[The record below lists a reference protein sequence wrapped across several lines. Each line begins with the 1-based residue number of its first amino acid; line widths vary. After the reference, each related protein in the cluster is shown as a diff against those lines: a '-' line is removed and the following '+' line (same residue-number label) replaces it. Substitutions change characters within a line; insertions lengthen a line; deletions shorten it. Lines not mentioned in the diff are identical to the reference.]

1 MAAIER
7 FEEIISWKEAR
18 ELNKTI
24 GNLIRT
30 GRFNNNYRLINQME
44 GSAGSI
50 MDNIAE
56 GFERG
61 GNKEFIQF
69 LYIAKGSCG
78 ELRSQLY
85 RAMDRQYITQE
96 EFDLIAV
103 HAKKISNLIHKFIIY
118 LENTEL
124 KGIKYKNKPDP
135 KKIKQG
141 NNDTKT

>member
-1 MAAIER
+1 MATIEK
-7 FEEIISWKEAR
+7 FEDIISWKEAR

-24 GNLIRT
+24 GELIDN
-30 GRFNNNYRLINQME
+30 GRFKNSYRLINQIE

-69 LYIAKGSCG
+69 LYIAKASCG

-85 RAMDRQYITQE
+85 RALDRNYIEQK
-96 EFDLIAV
+96 EFDNIST
-103 HAKKISNLIHKFIIY
+103 HAKKISSLIQKFIMY
-118 LENTEL
+118 LENTET
-124 KGIKYKNKPDP
+124 KGIKYRKSTGSDKKPS
-135 KKIKQG
+135 
-141 NNDTKT
+141 

>member
-1 MAAIER
+1 MATIER

-18 ELNKTI
+18 VLNKAV
-24 GNLIRT
+24 GKLIDEE
-30 GRFNNNYRLINQME
+30 RFKKNYRLIGQIE

-69 LYIAKGSCG
+69 LYIAKASCG

-85 RAMDRQYITQE
+85 RAIDREYITE
-96 EFDLIAV
+96 AEFEVLAV
-103 HAKKISNLIHKFIIY
+103 HAKKISNLIQKLVNY
-118 LENTEL
+118 LQESEI
-124 KGIKYKNKPDP
+124 KGIKFKGRESK
-135 KKIKQG
+135 
-141 NNDTKT
+141 

>member
-1 MAAIER
+1 MATFER

-24 GNLIRT
+24 GKLIIEK
-30 GRFNNNYRLINQME
+30 RFENNFRLINQIE

-85 RAMDRQYITQE
+85 RATDRGYITQE
-96 EFDLIAV
+96 EFDSISL
-103 HAKKISNLIHKFIIY
+103 HAMKISSLIQKLINY
-118 LENTEL
+118 LESSPL
-124 KGIKYKNKPDP
+124 KGNKYKERNKEV
-135 KKIKQG
+135 QQ
-141 NNDTKT
+141 TSKTSESS